1 MISNT
6 MSSGLSTEFEIIAVL
21 PALEVLLVF
30 FFFLI
35 KPYRLVPKCILFWQ
49 GKLSLAVKSHFREL
63 ADIYFSPSSSN
74 SAKKNNCLIG
84 PYQFQNF
91 WNLFQRGGGGVR
103 FKYRNREKEGKTI
116 NCFLNVA
123 LKAEFRL
130 FFMYMRGE

>member
-1 MISNT
+1 MYFILAGKTKLGSKVT
-6 MSSGLSTEFEIIAVL
+6 FSSTCGHI
-21 PALEVLLVF
+21 F
-30 FFFLI
+30 F
-35 KPYRLVPKCILFWQ
+35 
-49 GKLSLAVKSHFREL
+49 SS
-63 ADIYFSPSSSN
+63 SSSN

-123 LKAEFRL
+123 PKAEFRL
-130 FFMYMRGE
+130 FFMYMRGD